1 MVPQIQIENGRRN
14 NRGKGERWARTDKL
28 WRVHKYVREQMKE
41 SLSFIPGGLVHCSQM
56 GNHVCLGNVKKL
68 LPNSGFFD
76 PIAFSQ
82 CFRILETKKK

>member
-1 MVPQIQIENGRRN
+1 
-14 NRGKGERWARTDKL
+14 
-28 WRVHKYVREQMKE
+28 MKE

-56 GNHVCLGNVKKL
+56 GNHVGLGNVKKL

-82 CFRILETKKK
+82 CFRILEMAFKANLGKNTEETRKYNQRPGCLQLHVAPAP